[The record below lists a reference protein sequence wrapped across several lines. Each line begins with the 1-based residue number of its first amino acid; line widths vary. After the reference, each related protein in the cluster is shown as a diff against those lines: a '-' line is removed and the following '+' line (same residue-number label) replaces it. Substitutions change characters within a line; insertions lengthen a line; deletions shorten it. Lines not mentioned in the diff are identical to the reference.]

1 MEPLLR
7 AGVEETV
14 SENNHLSNIVTQG
27 LRAQKSCQ
35 FLDFHCQT
43 GQTFDDHNGNVDF
56 CNILNMGLVW
66 LSIDSTHDHDHDISQ
81 VKEKYHVNN
90 TATRLYWDHLQQG
103 VKSKL

>member
-27 LRAQKSCQ
+27 
-35 FLDFHCQT
+35 
-43 GQTFDDHNGNVDF
+43 TFDDHNRYVDF
-56 CNILNMGLVW
+56 CKILNMGLVW
-66 LSIDSTHDHDHDISQ
+66 LSLDSTHDHDHDDDISQ